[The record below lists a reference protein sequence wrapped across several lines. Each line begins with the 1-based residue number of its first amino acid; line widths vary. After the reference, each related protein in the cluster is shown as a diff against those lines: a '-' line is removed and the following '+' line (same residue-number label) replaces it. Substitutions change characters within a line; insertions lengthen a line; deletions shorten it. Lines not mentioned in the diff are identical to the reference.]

1 MILQTS
7 FHEKTGIRIIQTYL
21 VLSVEDVKE
30 LITISESFLS
40 KCLFINAH
48 EIISILQ

>member
-1 MILQTS
+1 MKRLVY
-7 FHEKTGIRIIQTYL
+7 FIIMYYL

-40 KCLFINAH
+40 KCLFINPH
-48 EIISILQ
+48 EIVSILQQNNK